1 MAAPFRLATVLR
13 LRERERDRAAQDLD
27 QVQRASAIVDERANE
42 IQTEHRRMDL
52 ERQEASQGQVA
63 IHRLLDAQRYQ
74 LILLGQLQHVS
85 QQRQQL
91 VQEKERREKIL
102 VTKQQAV
109 KTLEKLKEKHQEED
123 RLVQQL
129 RQQSRID
136 EWSVVREAH
145 RRNL

>member
-27 QVQRASAIVDERANE
+27 QVQRAIAIVDERANE